1 MRWLFLGLAGA
12 AIFLYGRISG
22 DAQLSLLTK
31 GIPVIALLLWLRQ
44 APAGTYRR
52 WIGIGLLCSLAG
64 DILLDWPG
72 DLFVFGLGTFL
83 LGHLAY
89 LRAYLSDT
97 RRPALPALLLAL
109 GAGGAMFSVLA
120 ASGLGPMLIPVA
132 CYALVISLML
142 WRALAR
148 LGQPELRPRS
158 TWLATGGA
166 TLFVLSDSLIDIDR
180 FVSSFAAAPYAIIL
194 SYWAGQWGIT
204 ASTFDRRALPVT
216 PMKQQ
221 SGDKSTIGVT
231 GQSTSG

>member
-1 MRWLFLGLAGA
+1 MRWLLLGLAGA

-22 DAQLSLLTK
+22 DAQLSLLSK

-72 DLFVFGLGTFL
+72 DLFVFGLGAFL

-89 LRAYLSDT
+89 LRAYCSDT
-97 RRPALPALLLAL
+97 RRPALPALALAL
-109 GAGGAMFSVLA
+109 GAGGGMFAVLA
-120 ASGLGPMLIPVA
+120 GSGLGPMLIPVA

-148 LGQPELRPRS
+148 LGHPELQPRS
-158 TWLATGGA
+158 TWLAAAGA
-166 TLFVLSDSLIDIDR
+166 ALFVVSDSLIGIDR
-180 FVSSFAAAPYAIIL
+180 FVTSFAAAPYAIIL
-194 SYWAGQWGIT
+194 SYWLGQWGIT
-204 ASTFDRRALPVT
+204 ASAFDRRR
-216 PMKQQ
+216 
-221 SGDKSTIGVT
+221 
-231 GQSTSG
+231 